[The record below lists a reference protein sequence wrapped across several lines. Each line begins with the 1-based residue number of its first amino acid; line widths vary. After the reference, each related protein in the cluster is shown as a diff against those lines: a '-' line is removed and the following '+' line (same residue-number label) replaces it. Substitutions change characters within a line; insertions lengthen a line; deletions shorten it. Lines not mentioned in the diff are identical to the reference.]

1 MLKPSYAELMNV
13 LNENSKEDVTSRY
26 TVVIAAAKRARQLVD
41 GDDDMLASPVE
52 GKPLSNAVEEIREGL
67 VKVVPEGEGTKVK
80 VKKKVVKDELKEE
93 ILRAEANKRL
103 ERRAAEQAE
112 ELEEEFEDIDDTEED
127 FSDMDDEFSD
137 MDDEEFS
144 DDTEEE

>member
-67 VKVVPEGEGTKVK
+67 VKVVPEGEDTKVK

-112 ELEEEFEDIDDTEED
+112 ELDEEEFEDIDDTEED

-137 MDDEEFS
+137 DI
-144 DDTEEE
+144 EEE

>member
-112 ELEEEFEDIDDTEED
+112 ELDEEEFEDIDDTEED

-137 MDDEEFS
+137 
-144 DDTEEE
+144 DTEEE

>member
-112 ELEEEFEDIDDTEED
+112 ELDEEEFEDIDDTEED

-137 MDDEEFS
+137 DI
-144 DDTEEE
+144 EEE